1 MRKRFRRK
9 QGNGVF
15 RNRIYSQ
22 SLRKTELQF
31 VRWIE
36 PRGAEPAALHP
47 FRTVVTTRLCP
58 RGRRTNTGMGFPDI
72 REKSLVVSIIYIC
85 RFSGGSSRRIL
96 CRAEKGTAGSFTDFQ
111 YPLFRVGR
119 SVCGHLA
126 AAVLPDL
133 SPGKNHG
140 SMFFP
145 SASSSSAFKYSS
157 ILLPSTFLYSEK

>member
-36 PRGAEPAALHP
+36 PRGAEPATLHP

-72 REKSLVVSIIYIC
+72 REKSFVVSIIYIC
-85 RFSGGSSRRIL
+85 RFSGGSSRMIL

-126 AAVLPDL
+126 AEFCVSDVGLCPF
-133 SPGKNHG
+133 SGKRRRQDEAPFADRSVPFFSTDSFG
-140 SMFFP
+140 SV
-145 SASSSSAFKYSS
+145 
-157 ILLPSTFLYSEK
+157 

>member
-1 MRKRFRRK
+1 MRKRFQRK

-119 SVCGHLA
+119 SVCGHLEMCIRDS
-126 AAVLPDL
+126 LCSYRGGSQGL
-133 SPGKNHG
+133 SPTYEQAHVG
-140 SMFFP
+140 SDLLTL
-145 SASSSSAFKYSS
+145 ASIK
-157 ILLPSTFLYSEK
+157 

>member
-36 PRGAEPAALHP
+36 PRGAEPATLHP

-96 CRAEKGTAGSFTDFQ
+96 CRAEKGRLAVLLISISS
-111 YPLFRVGR
+111 FRVGR

-126 AAVLPDL
+126 AEFCVSDVGLCPF
-133 SPGKNHG
+133 SGKRRRQDEAPFADRSVPFFSADSFG
-140 SMFFP
+140 SV
-145 SASSSSAFKYSS
+145 
-157 ILLPSTFLYSEK
+157 